1 MSDKNL
7 MKIKNINSQPNLSLS
22 NTSRNKVSFLDKIK
36 NNSCLSNKIFIL
48 KCIHRNTDKFRNLTA
63 CTKSQIFSSALP
75 LYKTDKY
82 PNQIKSNNNNIY
94 NSCSNIKSTNPS
106 STVKYLK
113 IPKLNLSNKKY
124 INNCTTF
131 NISIMKNKNIQEYKC
146 KTQRNYLR
154 SKNIKNENDINN
166 VYYKIFP
173 KHIKEKPVE
182 KINVINNIYN
192 YYCCNENEKFEQII
206 KREND
211 KRLKLNKP
219 LIKLP
224 LKNEDTKEKITTL
237 KKKAKFIGNIINY
250 CYPKA
255 FVYKIKKK
263 TYQLKK
269 ERKQFLQNYI
279 LPTKEMDLIKQRENE
294 KTTISLLNN
303 SFNIINKKNFKNK

>member
-7 MKIKNINSQPNLSLS
+7 MKIKNIKSQPNLSLS
-22 NTSRNKVSFLDKIK
+22 NSSRNKVSFLDQIK
-36 NNSCLSNKIFIL
+36 NNSYLSNKKFIL
-48 KCIHRNTDKFRNLTA
+48 KCIHLNTDKFRNITA

-75 LYKTDKY
+75 LYKIEKY
-82 PNQIKSNNNNIY
+82 QNKIKLKNNNIY
-94 NSCSNIKSTNPS
+94 KSCSNIKSTNPS
-106 STVKYLK
+106 STLKYIK

-124 INNCTTF
+124 INNCTAF
-131 NISIMKNKNIQEYKC
+131 NISIIKNKNTQENKC

-154 SKNIKNENDINN
+154 NKKIKNENDINN

-192 YYCCNENEKFEQII
+192 YYNCNENENFEQII

-224 LKNEDTKEKITTL
+224 LKNEDTKEKITIL
-237 KKKAKFIGNIINY
+237 KKKANFIGNIINY

-269 ERKQFLQNYI
+269 ERKQFLENYI
-279 LPTKEMDLIKQRENE
+279 LPTKEMDLIKQKENE